1 MKTLLAAV
9 LISTITPQKETP
21 KTLPKNKL
29 DSREGIVLVEGKDSI
44 SVFKNFHGWG
54 GPMYRVR
61 VKDEQ
66 GKVIDRFVSDK
77 PFQKT
82 ANGWAFKV
90 EGKNQ
95 VKEVAGHIEI
105 GKL

>member
-1 MKTLLAAV
+1 MKSILAAV
-9 LISTITPQKETP
+9 LISTIVPQKESP
-21 KTLPKNKL
+21 KNLPKHKL
-29 DSREGIVLVEGKDSI
+29 DTREGIVLFEHSEGI
-44 SVFKNFHGWG
+44 SVLKKFHGWG
-54 GPMYRVR
+54 GPLYRVR

-82 ANGWAFKV
+82 ASGWSFKV
-90 EGKNQ
+90 EGRNEI
-95 VKEVAGHIEI
+95 KEVSGSVEI

>member
-9 LISTITPQKETP
+9 IISAIVPQKETS
-21 KTLPKNKL
+21 KTLPKSKL
-29 DSREGIVLVEGKDSI
+29 NSQEGIVLFEHSEGI
-44 SVFKNFHGWG
+44 SVLKKFHGWG

-66 GKVIDRFVSDK
+66 GKVIDRFVSDE
-77 PFQKT
+77 PFKKT
-82 ANGWAFKV
+82 ANGWVFKV

-95 VKEVAGHIEI
+95 VKEVSGNVEI

>member
-1 MKTLLAAV
+1 MKSILAAV
-9 LISTITPQKETP
+9 LISTVVPQKESL

-29 DSREGIVLVEGKDSI
+29 DTREGIVLFEHSEGI
-44 SVFKNFHGWG
+44 SVLKKFHGWG

-61 VKDEQ
+61 TKNEQ
-66 GKVIDRFVSDK
+66 GKVLDSFVSDK

-82 ANGWAFKV
+82 ANGWSFKV
-90 EGKNQ
+90 EGRNEI
-95 VKEVAGHIEI
+95 KEVSGNVEI

>member
-9 LISTITPQKETP
+9 IISAIVPQKETS
-21 KTLPKNKL
+21 KTLPKSKL
-29 DSREGIVLVEGKDSI
+29 NSQEGIVLFEHSEGI
-44 SVFKNFHGWG
+44 SVLKKFHGWG
-54 GPMYRVR
+54 GPLYRVR

-82 ANGWAFKV
+82 SNGWSFKV
-90 EGKNQ
+90 EGRNEI
-95 VKEVAGHIEI
+95 KEVSGNVEI